1 MSGIMVAAQGGSGIV
16 YQSGLYGPSGRDL
29 PPIDSSGNSPLTVS
43 RTWIGYYVPSTSLST
58 NFSVTATW
66 ASSYNDGFQYS
77 RGYLWI
83 GNLAKI
89 GWATIPSNANVTAD
103 NGTASANVS
112 VTAGVFYP
120 IRIIWET
127 NLTSGT
133 YFNVIP
139 VNYTTSGSFS
149 ASITNNNTAYFY
161 NLATNGF

>member
-29 PPIDSSGNSPLTVS
+29 PPIDSSGNSPLLVT
-43 RTWIGYYVPSTSLST
+43 RTWIGYYLPSSSMST

-66 ASSYNDGFQYS
+66 NSSYDDGTQYS
-77 RGYLWI
+77 RGYLWL
-83 GNLAKI
+83 GNLAKL
-89 GWATIPSNANVTAD
+89 GWTTIPPNSNVTAD

-127 NLTSGT
+127 RLTSGNQPFFP
-133 YFNVIP
+133 FNA
-139 VNYTTSGSFS
+139 YTTSGTFS
-149 ASITNNNTAYFY
+149 TSITNNNTAYYY
-161 NLATNGF
+161 NSATNGF